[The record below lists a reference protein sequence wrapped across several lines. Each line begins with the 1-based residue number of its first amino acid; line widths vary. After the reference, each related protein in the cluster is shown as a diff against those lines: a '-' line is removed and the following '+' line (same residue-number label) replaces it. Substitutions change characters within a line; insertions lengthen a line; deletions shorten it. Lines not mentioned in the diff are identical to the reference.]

1 MKKYLNLFF
10 ISLSVFFV
18 FCFANVFAQ
27 EADKMKEGL
36 SLYYARHYVD
46 AAEVFKSI
54 LETEKGN
61 SMAMMYLM
69 SCAQNTKK
77 IDSYLSEYEEKA
89 LSNPK
94 DPYIKCYLGF
104 MYFGKS
110 ILEHDD
116 VFEEAT
122 NMFQEALKLDSN
134 LALAYNGMGTVYF
147 QKRLIPRSRSYF
159 SKAVKIDPNDTMS
172 IERIGDIYL
181 NDDKNYGAAK
191 SYFEEIISLYPTYPD
206 AYFYYACACQAEGD
220 YKTAIEYYKKCAEL
234 DPLGIT
240 QGYYAPV
247 RLGDIYYKDIRDYS
261 TAVDYY
267 EKALDIN
274 PKNPYAKKMIEKAKN
289 PSEVNKEEKKE
300 EENPKVKKNIKDKI
314 KLDKDEDKEEKD
326 KDQEKE

>member
-116 VFEEAT
+116 VFEEA
-122 NMFQEALKLDSN
+122 LKI
-134 LALAYNGMGTVYF
+134 
-147 QKRLIPRSRSYF
+147 LI
-159 SKAVKIDPNDTMS
+159 
-172 IERIGDIYL
+172 
-181 NDDKNYGAAK
+181 
-191 SYFEEIISLYPTYPD
+191 
-206 AYFYYACACQAEGD
+206 
-220 YKTAIEYYKKCAEL
+220 
-234 DPLGIT
+234 
-240 QGYYAPV
+240 
-247 RLGDIYYKDIRDYS
+247 
-261 TAVDYY
+261 
-267 EKALDIN
+267 
-274 PKNPYAKKMIEKAKN
+274 
-289 PSEVNKEEKKE
+289 
-300 EENPKVKKNIKDKI
+300 
-314 KLDKDEDKEEKD
+314 
-326 KDQEKE
+326 

>member
-206 AYFYYACACQAEGD
+206 AYFYYACACQ
-220 YKTAIEYYKKCAEL
+220 
-234 DPLGIT
+234 IT